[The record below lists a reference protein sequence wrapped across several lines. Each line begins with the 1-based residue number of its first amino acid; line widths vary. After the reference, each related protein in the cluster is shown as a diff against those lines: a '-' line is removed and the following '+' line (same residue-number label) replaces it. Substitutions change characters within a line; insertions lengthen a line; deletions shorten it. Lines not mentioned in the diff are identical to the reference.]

1 MPSHD
6 LIQAARDL
14 VESANPDDPHNSHY
28 RRAISTAYY
37 ALFHCLAESSANLL
51 AGEDPANRSRRA
63 WQQTYRA
70 LNHGAVRNRSNRRE
84 FKTEF
89 PQDIQDFAEVFAEML
104 AKRNSAD
111 YAPTRSPSKVDAQ
124 NAIGDAED
132 AINNFMSIESGE
144 RRNFALYLLLP
155 IRAD

>member
-1 MPSHD
+1 M
-6 LIQAARDL
+6 
-14 VESANPDDPHNSHY
+14 ESANADDPHNSHF

-63 WQQTYRA
+63 WRQTYRA
-70 LNHGAVRNRSNRRE
+70 LNHGAVRNRRNRRE

-89 PQDIQDFAEVFAEML
+89 PQETQDFAKVFVEIRAR
-104 AKRNSAD
+104 RNSAD
-111 YAPTRSPSKVDAQ
+111 YDPTRSFSKLDAQ
-124 NAIGDAED
+124 HAINDAEN

>member
-1 MPSHD
+1 MPSHN
-6 LIQAARDL
+6 LIQAAKDL
-14 VESANPDDPHNSHY
+14 VENANPDDPHNSHF

-63 WQQTYRA
+63 WQQAYRA
-70 LNHGAVRNRSNRRE
+70 LNHGAVRNRRNRRE

-89 PQDIQDFAEVFAEML
+89 PQETQDFAKVFVEML
-104 AKRNSAD
+104 DRRNSAD
-111 YAPTRSPSKVDAQ
+111 YIPTASLSKLDAQ
-124 NAIGDAED
+124 HAINDAEN
-132 AINNFMSIESGE
+132 AINNFMSIDSGE